1 MAILDVF
8 KKKEDKTPEE
18 KPKAPKKEK
27 VSVKKEVKPVVKT
40 EKQEVKPKEKKSKGI
55 YYDILK
61 SPHVT
66 EKASDLAE
74 NNQYVFKVW
83 PRAHK
88 LEIGKA
94 VKDLYGVD
102 VTAVRIINIP
112 KKAKRVG
119 KSQGFK
125 KGYKKAIVSLKKGQ
139 KIEIVSR

>member
-8 KKKEDKTPEE
+8 KKKEEKTPE

-27 VSVKKEVKPVVKT
+27 VVLDKEVKPVEKT
-40 EKQEVKPKEKKSKGI
+40 EKKVSKPKERKSKGI

-66 EKASDLAE
+66 EKASVLAE
-74 NNQYVFKVW
+74 KNQYVFKVW

-88 LEIGKA
+88 LEIQKA
-94 VKDLYGVD
+94 VENLYGVN

-125 KGYKKAIVSLKKGQ
+125 KGYKKAIVCLKKGQ
-139 KIEIVSR
+139 KIELISR